1 MTATLLDSRAE
12 KHAEADRAAIE
23 SRLSSGEFFWLDL
36 EDAGPDDF
44 ALLREVFRFHPLA
57 LEDSEQFGQRPK
69 LEEYD
74 DYVFFV
80 VYGAAPPPDADRLVE
95 MHIFYSESYLVTV
108 RREHAPAC
116 HELRERYTRKPGQ
129 LERPIVVLYRLIDS
143 LSDSFFP
150 ALEDYDERIDGVED
164 EIFRDPKD
172 EHLQEIVR
180 MKRQLNRLRRV
191 VGPQRDVASQL
202 FGGAAVLP
210 GSDAEAERY
219 FRDIFDHLIRV
230 ADLIDSYKDLLTGA
244 MDVYLSTVSNRLN
257 LVVERL
263 TVLSTILLPLI
274 VLTGFFGQNFGW
286 LVRHVGSL
294 TAFLL
299 LGLALP
305 VAAASLLV
313 YYLRRRL
320 VLVPR
325 PGNTRPRLARD
336 HGGTLLCPRS
346 APVIVISRGSAWRPC
361 SAWVLATETVGAALP
376 EGALMLKIFRS
387 PGSRRCGPGTTSPC
401 SSATRSSG
409 RAGSR
414 RETSSSSRR
423 RRSRRRK
430 GASSRR
436 TTS

>member
-1 MTATLLDSRAE
+1 VTATLLDSGAK
-12 KHAEADRAAIE
+12 KHAEADRATIE

-36 EDAGPDDF
+36 EEAGPDDF
-44 ALLREVFRFHPLA
+44 ALLRDVFRFHPLA

-74 DYVFFV
+74 DYVFLV
-80 VYGAAPPPDADRLVE
+80 VYGAAPAPDADRLVE
-95 MHIFYSESYLVTV
+95 VHIFYSESYLVTV

-129 LERPIVVLYRLIDS
+129 AGAADRRPLPPDRQPFGHL
-143 LSDSFFP
+143 LSC
-150 ALEDYDERIDGVED
+150 ARGLRRAHRRCRG
-164 EIFRDPKD
+164 RDLPRAQD

-286 LVRHVGSL
+286 LVATS
-294 TAFLL
+294 
-299 LGLALP
+299 
-305 VAAASLLV
+305 AAS
-313 YYLRRRL
+313 RRSFYS
-320 VLVPR
+320 VLPCR
-325 PGNTRPRLARD
+325 WPRLGSSSTTCAGSGSFSALRD
-336 HGGTLLCPRS
+336 S
-346 APVIVISRGSAWRPC
+346 AHRAP
-361 SAWVLATETVGAALP
+361 
-376 EGALMLKIFRS
+376 
-387 PGSRRCGPGTTSPC
+387 RRCGLGTTWPR

-409 RAGSR
+409 RPA
-414 RETSSSSRR
+414 
-423 RRSRRRK
+423 
-430 GASSRR
+430 
-436 TTS
+436 